1 MASRNN
7 NGLVLEVEEISYNS
21 LSKIVGCRSVV
32 RYVWT
37 KKKFSLRLGW
47 PTGKKVPRTVLSV
60 EPAVVEHQENVDF
73 VAASVIKQE
82 SLANFIGLDE

>member
-1 MASRNN
+1 M
-7 NGLVLEVEEISYNS
+7 
-21 LSKIVGCRSVV
+21 
-32 RYVWT
+32 
-37 KKKFSLRLGW
+37 
-47 PTGKKVPRTVLSV
+47 PRTVLSV